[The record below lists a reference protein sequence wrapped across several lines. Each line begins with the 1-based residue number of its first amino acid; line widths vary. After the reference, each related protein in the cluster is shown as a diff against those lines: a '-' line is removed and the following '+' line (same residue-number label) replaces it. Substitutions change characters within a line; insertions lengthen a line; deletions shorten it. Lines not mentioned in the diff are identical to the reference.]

1 MNFPKKFLMVL
12 GLSVLGLLTVA
23 GNTAYAELYQG
34 GNTNNKSISRSGI
47 QVQRFRGGNT
57 NSGTQGLMLGFRT
70 SRYLYKGFSLGME
83 LLAGAPEDGSVVD
96 NNLLYTGLTLGWDQT
111 FFKIFTYEFNVLL
124 GYGYG
129 KSANLQA
136 NGDGFTVQPQVGLG
150 FTLVNGYRL
159 TFAPG
164 YLYMPRT
171 NGFSGFT
178 FSLRLDRKSEAS
190 PSKPIDN

>member
-1 MNFPKKFLMVL
+1 MVFLKKILWGFSLAYVSL
-12 GLSVLGLLTVA
+12 WALT
-23 GNTAYAELYQG
+23 GQIAYAELYQG
-34 GNTNNKSISRSGI
+34 GGSNSKSTSRTGI
-47 QVQRFRGGNT
+47 QFQRFRGGNT
-57 NSGTQGLMLGFRT
+57 DSGTQGLMIGLRS
-70 SRYLYKGFSLGME
+70 SRYLYKGFSLGLE
-83 LLAGAPEDGSVVD
+83 VVAGAPEDGSIVD

-129 KSANLQA
+129 KSANLNA

-178 FSLRLDRKSEAS
+178 FSLRLDRKSESA
-190 PSKPIDN
+190 PAKPVND